1 MSGGAVAVMLVALW
15 LKWGRPEEGKR
26 GAEGKRAVVAAG
38 KDGGGVGDGGK
49 AGNVKVAG
57 EPGRERVLSEADKL
71 AAALEDQ
78 VVVTLGKVE
87 DVGKQAGMMLGSK
100 MELRALRQMDAA
112 ALTAEQRRRL
122 RELERQRAAVL
133 GSLPEVAG
141 FQNNPDEY
149 ASFFSH
155 LLKEAAGLGPEQTQA
170 VHKYMRARGAAM
182 VAAGFHADAQP
193 EDPAAA
199 DAWEEKRDVFNEETV
214 AGVSGI
220 LPPGE
225 AERIGFND
233 RFMELLEA
241 DFDKAGDAAQ

>member
-15 LKWGRPEEGKR
+15 LKWGRPEAERRGVDGKR
-26 GAEGKRAVVAAG
+26 VVAAG
-38 KDGGGVGDGGK
+38 KDVGVGGDGGK
-49 AGNVKVAG
+49 PGKEKVAG
-57 EPGRERVLSEADKL
+57 APGRERVLSEADKL

-87 DVGKQAGMMLGSK
+87 DVGKQAGVMLGSK

-112 ALTAEQRRRL
+112 AMTAEQRRRL

-141 FQNNPDEY
+141 FQNNPAEY
-149 ASFFSH
+149 ASFFSN
-155 LLKEAAGLGPEQTQA
+155 LLKEAAGLGAEQTQA
-170 VHKYMRARGAAM
+170 VHDYMLARGAAM
-182 VAAGFHADAQP
+182 VAAGYHADAQP